1 MTLKSVFLALTLA
14 ATPAVADP
22 NAGAYLA
29 ARSAG
34 AVSDYAAAA
43 DYFTRALVGDRS
55 NPVLLEST
63 VNAYVGL
70 GDVARAVPVAR
81 RLQETGATSQIANL
95 VMTVDAADREA
106 WGGLIEDIDAGQS
119 VGPLFDGLV
128 RAWALVGEGRMGD
141 ALAAFDDVA
150 DNPGVEAFG
159 LYHKALALAYVGDFE
174 GADVILS
181 GETGTD
187 MRLTRRGV
195 VAYATI
201 LSQIDRNEDAIA
213 LMEATFGSDLD
224 PALAAVEEALAAGE
238 TLPFE
243 AVTDPSDGVA
253 EVLYSIG
260 SALRGEASPSYTLL
274 YGRLALALRP
284 DHIEAILLT
293 ADLLEGLE
301 QYTLATEVYDTV
313 PASDP
318 SYHAAEL
325 GRAGALERAGD
336 TETAI
341 EVLTQ
346 LTETHGDIPAVHIS
360 LGDLLRR
367 LERYD
372 EATPHYD
379 EAISLMGEAQPNQW
393 VVYFARGITH
403 EREDRWE
410 LAEADFRKALEL
422 NPDQP
427 QVLNYLGYSFVELG
441 ENMDEALDLIE
452 RAVASRPDSGY
463 ITDSLGWALY
473 RLGRSD
479 EAVVHMERAVEL
491 EPIDPIINDHLG
503 DVYWAVG
510 REREAEFQW
519 HRALSFEPEEEDA
532 ERIRRKL
539 EVGLDVVLEEEGAP
553 PLHMANDD
561 G

>member
-1 MTLKSVFLALTLA
+1 MTFRATLLALTLA
-14 ATPAVADP
+14 ATPAVAEL

-34 AVSDYAAAA
+34 VSSDYAAAA
-43 DYFTRALVGDRS
+43 EYYTRALVGDRS
-55 NPVLLEST
+55 NPGLLEST

-70 GDVARAVPVAR
+70 GDVTRAVPVAR
-81 RLQETGATSQIANL
+81 RLQETGATSQVANL
-95 VMTVDAADREA
+95 VMTVDAARREA
-106 WGGLIEDIDAGQS
+106 WEGLIADLDAGLS

-128 RAWALVGEGRMGD
+128 RAWALVGTGRMGE
-141 ALAAFDDVA
+141 ALSAFDDVA

-159 LYHKALALAYVGDFE
+159 LYHKALALAYAGDFE
-174 GADVILS
+174 GAELILS
-181 GETGTD
+181 GEAGTE

-195 VAYATI
+195 VAHATV
-201 LSQIDRNEDAIA
+201 LSQIEQNAAAVDLIEGI
-213 LMEATFGSDLD
+213 FGTDLD
-224 PALAAVEEALAAGE
+224 PALEDLRAALEAGE
-238 TLPFE
+238 TLPFT
-243 AVTDPSDGVA
+243 AVAAPADGVA

-260 SALRGEASPSYTLL
+260 SALRGEASPAYTLL
-274 YGRLALALRP
+274 YGRLTLALSP
-284 DHIEAILLT
+284 THIEAILLT
-293 ADLLEGLE
+293 ADLLEDL
-301 QYTLATEVYDTV
+301 QQFSLATEVYDMV
-313 PASDP
+313 PQSDP

-325 GRAGALERAGD
+325 GRASALELAGNN
-336 TETAI
+336 EAAI
-341 EVLTQ
+341 EVLRQ
-346 LTETHGDIPAVHIS
+346 LTRTHGSIPAVHIS

-372 EATPHYD
+372 EATSYYD
-379 EAISLMGEAQPNQW
+379 TAIDLMGEALPTQW

-410 LAEADFRKALEL
+410 LAEADFRTALEL

-427 QVLNYLGYSFVELG
+427 QVLNYLGYSFVEL
-441 ENMDEALDLIE
+441 ETNMEEALDLIE
-452 RAVASRPDSGY
+452 RAVAARPDSGY

-473 RLGRSD
+473 RLGRYD

-491 EPIDPIINDHLG
+491 EPVDPIINDHLG

-519 HRALSFEPEEEDA
+519 HRALWFEPEEEEA

-553 PLHMANDD
+553 PLRLANDD